1 MQMTDSLGVAKPRSI
16 FGLSFPKYA
25 ENDIASPSSGRPT
38 ASAFKPSFIGG
49 RKAIQNFRM
58 THSVDVAD
66 VQHCLNRTS
75 VSAGSLNNN
84 SQKKSVDCDKSL
96 LSLDSRYLNERISP
110 LSDTAEKRLEINDPL
125 NQKKSFISR
134 VIAVPSRQDSC
145 ETYTIE
151 LPRVIR
157 FCVDYL
163 RNYGM
168 DKVGLFRV
176 SGSSNRCRWLK
187 QQLEMGTMEGT
198 GTSNTETLP
207 ITAHDVAT
215 VLKNYLRDLQDPLLT
230 KELYLAFVTT
240 ANSLW
245 SNMSSAGVYGQFPCS
260 ASCSTVPLELITG
273 RRSSTRWTTYRP
285 SKLSNYLFSCC
296 QQQQY
301 ENYIENL
308 RYLIALLPPKNSA
321 ILEYMLE
328 FLSSVA
334 ENAEPVI
341 DEANDASSAGNKM
354 NAKNIATV
362 FGPSLLRPDMT
373 KQKPSLAHNE
383 AVIAVVEALIL
394 HHRQLFTV
402 TKETQDEVF
411 RLLLET
417 DPDSL
422 DTLLYRRL
430 QEYSTTEENE

>member
-1 MQMTDSLGVAKPRSI
+1 MANSHVHHV
-16 FGLSFPKYA
+16 
-25 ENDIASPSSGRPT
+25 EC
-38 ASAFKPSFIGG
+38 
-49 RKAIQNFRM
+49 RKI
-58 THSVDVAD
+58 
-66 VQHCLNRTS
+66 
-75 VSAGSLNNN
+75 
-84 SQKKSVDCDKSL
+84 
-96 LSLDSRYLNERISP
+96 
-110 LSDTAEKRLEINDPL
+110 
-125 NQKKSFISR
+125 
-134 VIAVPSRQDSC
+134 
-145 ETYTIE
+145 
-151 LPRVIR
+151 
-157 FCVDYL
+157 
-163 RNYGM
+163 
-168 DKVGLFRV
+168 
-176 SGSSNRCRWLK
+176 LK
-187 QQLEMGTMEGT
+187 QQ
-198 GTSNTETLP
+198 
-207 ITAHDVAT
+207 
-215 VLKNYLRDLQDPLLT
+215 R
-230 KELYLAFVTT
+230 
-240 ANSLW
+240 
-245 SNMSSAGVYGQFPCS
+245 
-260 ASCSTVPLELITG
+260 
-273 RRSSTRWTTYRP
+273 TYRQNFA
-285 SKLSNYLFSCC
+285 LG

-321 ILEYMLE
+321 ILEYILE

-394 HHRQLFTV
+394 YHRQIFTV